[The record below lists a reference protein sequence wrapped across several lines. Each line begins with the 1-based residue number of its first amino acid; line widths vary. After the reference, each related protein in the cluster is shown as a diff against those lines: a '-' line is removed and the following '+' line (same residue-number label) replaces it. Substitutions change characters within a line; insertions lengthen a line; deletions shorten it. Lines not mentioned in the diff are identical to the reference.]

1 MSALLDMT
9 GYENEDGECLDLTF
23 TQRLMGF
30 AATSIIGI
38 FSGILSIIAISL
50 IRIRKF
56 SLLFAIFNL
65 MTLSST
71 GFLFGFKKQLRSMF
85 EAKRIYAAI
94 GMIFGMFTTFMFA
107 MKWKK
112 LIGVIIGFLIEVVSF
127 SYYALSYL
135 PMGTTLF
142 HKCFF

>member
-1 MSALLDMT
+1 MSALLDMS
-9 GYENEDGECLDLTF
+9 GYESEEGECLDLTF

-30 AATSIIGI
+30 GATAIIGI
-38 FSGILSIIAISL
+38 FSGVLSLIAISL
-50 IRIRKF
+50 LRIRKF

-94 GMIFGMFTTFMFA
+94 GMLFGMITTFLFA
-107 MKWKK
+107 MKYKK